1 MKRSSSIAALANP
14 EPESR
19 WNYQDDVLATSM
31 MLVSIDEDTKNNM
44 LKRSHP
50 HSSNGS
56 MTSFASSRCSSRGSL
71 SGWGSSTS
79 RKSYKVDLASLASL
93 EVVDATNDSS
103 SSKGEGSHREQQS
116 KTITGV
122 QSNNIGSTVE
132 VHHEGDCW
140 GFFVDSTL

>member
-1 MKRSSSIAALANP
+1 MKRTSSLAALADP

-31 MLVSIDEDTKNNM
+31 MLVTFDEDTKNNM
-44 LKRSHP
+44 LKRSYP

-71 SGWGSSTS
+71 NGWGSSTS

-93 EVVDATNDSS
+93 EVVDTTTSP
-103 SSKGEGSHREQQS
+103 SSKEGSQLVAQQS
-116 KTITGV
+116 KTIASV
-122 QSNNIGSTVE
+122 QSNSSGSTEE
-132 VHHEGDCW
+132 VHHEEDCW